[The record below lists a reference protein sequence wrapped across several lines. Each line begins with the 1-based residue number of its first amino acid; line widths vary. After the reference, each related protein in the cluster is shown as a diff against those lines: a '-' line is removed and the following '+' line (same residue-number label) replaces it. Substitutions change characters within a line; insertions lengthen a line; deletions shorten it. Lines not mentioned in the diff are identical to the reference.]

1 MTTLRRNATRTLS
14 GGGPP
19 GWKPSA
25 DREQLPDQGTLGLP
39 LILATWFGLVTGLIE
54 LGLLQ
59 ARNHFSGWSSLSAL
73 QISRHYHWMIPSANF
88 LVFVS
93 AGVCLGLL
101 ARVWPR
107 HGARISYV
115 SLTFLTFL
123 ALFLT
128 IPGLY
133 KVACLAMAAGLSSI
147 TTRWLPTHSSRLRRF
162 VVASLPFLLVFA
174 AVHVGWRVTAALVE
188 ERWAKSWLPPARPG
202 TPNVLL
208 VVMDTVRADRLS
220 LHGYHRDTTPNLARL
235 ARKGILFEQARSTAP
250 WTLPSHA
257 SMFTGRWPHETSVGE
272 DRPLDASHPTLA
284 QFLSGQGYSTAG
296 FVANTYYCNSWFG
309 LGKGFARYEDFYDED
324 LAVSFAETL
333 RCSTLGRSL
342 VQLARM
348 PLGNERRRKDAA
360 QIKDDFLDWLSDQE
374 AGRPFF
380 AFLNL
385 FDAHTPYVLPEG
397 YDRHFGL
404 RPEGPADVALLN
416 EWDKKPR
423 RNVPEREQRLVG
435 DAYDDCI
442 GYIDSELGKLFDE
455 LERRG
460 VLENTLVVVTSDHG
474 ENFGRARA
482 LRPRQESLPPGDP
495 RPPGHRPARRSR
507 LESQGRRSG
516 QPPRHPGDGR
526 GRDPAGR
533 LIAIPGPVARAVLAG
548 GILLGGGCLQRGRSE
563 TISKNPAA
571 AWRGPMQSLVAEG
584 KSYIRNADGREELFD
599 LTADRPSRRPR
610 GAAEARCRLAEV
622 ADCVQRRASRRTP
635 MPRGNASAWRSS
647 RHDGTSRDPRWQMPT
662 GRLRTA
668 VSRGLTRTAAGVM
681 TRNRQKTVCSSER
694 PASAKPSLARIR
706 DAAELEGA
714 T

>member
-1 MTTLRRNATRTLS
+1 MTILRRNATWTRRAKRSWNPFTTGES
-14 GGGPP
+14 IVGP
-19 GWKPSA
+19 A
-25 DREQLPDQGTLGLP
+25 TFAFP
-39 LILATWFGLVTGLIE
+39 LILAAWFGLVAGLIE
-54 LGLLQ
+54 LGLLE
-59 ARNHFSGWSSLSAL
+59 ARNYFSGWSSLSSL
-73 QISRHYHWMIPSANF
+73 QISRHYPWMIPCANF
-88 LVFVS
+88 VVFVT
-93 AGVCLGLL
+93 AGLCLGLL
-101 ARVWPR
+101 ARVWPHR
-107 HGARISYV
+107 SARISHV

-123 ALFLT
+123 ALLLT

-133 KVACLAMAAGLSSI
+133 KVACLTMAAGLSSI
-147 TTRWLPTHSSRLRRF
+147 TFRWVPAHSSRLRRF
-162 VVASLPFLLVFA
+162 VVATLPFLFVFA

-188 ERWAKSWLPPARPG
+188 ERWAKAWLPPARPG

-208 VVMDTVRADRLS
+208 VVMDTVRADRMS
-220 LHGYHRDTTPNLARL
+220 QHGYHRDTTPNLARL

-324 LAVSFAETL
+324 SAVSFAETL

-348 PLGNERRRKDAA
+348 PLGNHRRRKDAA
-360 QIKDDFLDWLSDQE
+360 QIKDDFLDWLSEQD

-423 RNVPEREQRLVG
+423 RNVPEREQRLVS

-442 GYIDSELGKLFDE
+442 GYIDTELGKLFDG

-460 VLENTLVVVTSDHG
+460 VLENTLVVLTSDHG
-474 ENFGRARA
+474 ENFGEHG
-482 LRPRQESLPPGDP
+482 LYGHGKSLYRQETHVPLVIVLPGGHVSGRKVADPVSLRDIPATVVDVIRQAGSSPFPGESL
-495 RPPGHRPARRSR
+495 ARYWQAEAAPSDR
-507 LESQGRRSG
+507 EGG
-516 QPPRHPGDGR
+516 
-526 GRDPAGR
+526 
-533 LIAIPGPVARAVLAG
+533 VAF
-548 GILLGGGCLQRGRSE
+548 SE
-563 TISKNPAA
+563 VTLRETLSKNPNRPP
-571 AWRGPMQSLVAEG
+571 AWRGPMQSLAAAG
-584 KSYIRNADGREELFD
+584 KSYIRNADGHEELFD
-599 LTADRPSRRPR
+599 LTADPTESRDLA
-610 GAAEARCRLAEV
+610 GAADSGAILEELRSRLSDFIPSMA
-622 ADCVQRRASRRTP
+622 AS
-635 MPRGNASAWRSS
+635 
-647 RHDGTSRDPRWQMPT
+647 
-662 GRLRTA
+662 
-668 VSRGLTRTAAGVM
+668 
-681 TRNRQKTVCSSER
+681 K
-694 PASAKPSLARIR
+694 
-706 DAAELEGA
+706 
-714 T
+714 

>member
-1 MTTLRRNATRTLS
+1 MTTLRRIATRTLS

-25 DREQLPDQGTLGLP
+25 DHEQLPGQGTLGLP
-39 LILATWFGLVTGLIE
+39 LLLATWFGLVTGLIE

-123 ALFLT
+123 AFFLT

-133 KVACLAMAAGLSSI
+133 KVACLAMSAGLSSI
-147 TTRWLPTHSSRLRRF
+147 TTRWLPAHSSRLRRF

-202 TPNVLL
+202 APNVLL

-324 LAVSFAETL
+324 SAVSFAETL

-360 QIKDDFLDWLSDQE
+360 QIKDDFLDWLSEQG

-397 YDRHFGL
+397 NDRHFGL
-404 RPEGPADVALLN
+404 RPEGPADLALLN

-423 RNVPEREQRLVG
+423 RNVPDREQRLVG

-474 ENFGRARA
+474 ENLGEHG
-482 LRPRQESLPPGDP
+482 LYGHGKSLYRQETHVPLVIVPPGGHVSSRKVADP
-495 RPPGHRPARRSR
+495 VSLRDIPATVVDVIRQAGSSPFPGQSLARYWQAETAPSDR
-507 LESQGRRSG
+507 EGG
-516 QPPRHPGDGR
+516 
-526 GRDPAGR
+526 
-533 LIAIPGPVARAVLAG
+533 VAFSEVTLR
-548 GILLGGGCLQRGRSE
+548 E
-563 TISKNPAA
+563 TISKNPSRPP
-571 AWRGPMQSLVAEG
+571 AWRGPMQSLAAEG

-599 LTADRPSRRPR
+599 LTADP
-610 GAAEARCRLAEV
+610 AE
-622 ADCVQRRASRRTP
+622 
-635 MPRGNASAWRSS
+635 
-647 RHDGTSRDPRWQMPT
+647 SRDLAGSAGSEAVLMRFRSRLGVFMP
-662 GRLRTA
+662 
-668 VSRGLTRTAAGVM
+668 
-681 TRNRQKTVCSSER
+681 
-694 PASAKPSLARIR
+694 
-706 DAAELEGA
+706 EGQDR
-714 T
+714 